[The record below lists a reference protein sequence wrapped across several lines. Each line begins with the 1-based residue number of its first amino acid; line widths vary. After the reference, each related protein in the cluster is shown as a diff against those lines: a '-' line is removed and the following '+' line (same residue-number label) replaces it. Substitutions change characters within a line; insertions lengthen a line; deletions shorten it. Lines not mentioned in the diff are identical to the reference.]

1 MVMEIKKSY
10 TQTTSKIRFLWETA
24 NRLIGSYE
32 DFNRRLTDIEKKFT
46 DLSYKIAKLTNRVKN
61 A

>member
-1 MVMEIKKSY
+1 MVIQIKKSY
-10 TQTTSKIRFLWETA
+10 TQTPSKIRFLWEIA
-24 NRLIGSYE
+24 HKLIGSYE
-32 DFNRRLTDIEKKFT
+32 DFDRRLIDVEKKVT